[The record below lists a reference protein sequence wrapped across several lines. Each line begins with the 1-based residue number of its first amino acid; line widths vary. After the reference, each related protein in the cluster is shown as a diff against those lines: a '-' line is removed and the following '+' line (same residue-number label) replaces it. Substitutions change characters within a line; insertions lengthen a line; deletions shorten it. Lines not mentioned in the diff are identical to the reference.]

1 MQIYNNLGKNNN
13 QFVARTTETNK
24 DGIHLII
31 TKSKLTSNNGSWE
44 INYNIFNDKNE

>member
-1 MQIYNNLGKNNN
+1 MQIYNNLGDNNN

-31 TKSKLTSNNGSWE
+31 TKSQ
-44 INYNIFNDKNE
+44 

>member
-1 MQIYNNLGKNNN
+1 MQIYNNLGENSN

-31 TKSKLTSNNGSWE
+31 TKSKLASKNEPCGSWLC
-44 INYNIFNDKNE
+44 DQRVPC